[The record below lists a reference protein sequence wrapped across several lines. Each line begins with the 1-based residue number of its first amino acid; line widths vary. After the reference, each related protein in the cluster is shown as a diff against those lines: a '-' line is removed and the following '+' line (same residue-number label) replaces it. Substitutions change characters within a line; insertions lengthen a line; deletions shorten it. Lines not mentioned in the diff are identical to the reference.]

1 MSMPEQKT
9 EAATPRR
16 RQEARRQGMM
26 LQAPGVSRAVSV
38 AGLAMIAIW
47 FAAAGG
53 AIYQQIILRLSGAA
67 GASVPIPT
75 VSWAAEALRGTLLST
90 FEPIAPALAIAF
102 VLTLLGPVL
111 QHGFSVQPLRLDF
124 SRLDPVRGFTR
135 LISRRSLVETIVS
148 VIMLVVMTSLGA
160 LIWWGVVRGLL
171 GYMIPL
177 GPLLSEAWSGARG
190 LILALSA
197 VALGAGALDWLVGR
211 QQYEQDIRMT
221 RQELREEMRRSEG
234 DPLVRARLRSLQR
247 RAARMRML
255 SRVREADVVITNP
268 THFAIAL
275 KYDET
280 HMRAPEVI
288 AKGRG
293 FVAERIREEARLHGV
308 PIMENQPLAQALH
321 RSVEVGHPIP
331 PELFRAVAEVLA
343 AVYRQQG
350 RTPGGE
356 RP

>member
-1 MSMPEQKT
+1 MSMPEQRT

-16 RQEARRQGMM
+16 RQEARRQGML
-26 LQAPGVSRAVSV
+26 LQAPGVSRSVSV
-38 AGLAMIAIW
+38 AGLALMALW
-47 FAAAGG
+47 FAAAG
-53 AIYQQIILRLSGAA
+53 ASLYEQILLRFSGAA
-67 GASVPIPT
+67 GATVPIPT
-75 VSWAAEALRGTLLST
+75 VTWAVEAMRQTLLST
-90 FEPIAPALAIAF
+90 FEPIAPALGIAF
-102 VLTLLGPVL
+102 VLALLGPLL
-111 QHGFSVQPLRLDF
+111 QHGFSTQPLRLDF

-135 LISRRSLVETIVS
+135 LFSRRSFIETLVSI
-148 VIMLVVMTSLGA
+148 IMLVVMTGLGA
-160 LIWWGVVRGLL
+160 LIWWGVVRNLL
-171 GYMIPL
+171 GYVTPL
-177 GPLLSEAWSGARG
+177 GPLLSQVFAGARG
-190 LILALSA
+190 LILALSV

-221 RQELREEMRRSEG
+221 RQELREELRRSEG

-255 SRVREADVVITNP
+255 GRVREADVVITNP
-268 THFAIAL
+268 THYAIAL
-275 KYDET
+275 KYDE
-280 HMRAPEVI
+280 HSMRAPEVI

-293 FVAERIREEARLHGV
+293 FIADRIREEARLHGV

-321 RSVEVGHPIP
+321 RSVEIGHPIP